1 MVRSD
6 AFNTWHCDADLFFFY
21 FNIFYYQIGKFIV
34 LLIQLIITY

>member
-6 AFNTWHCDADLFFFY
+6 ALNTWHCDADFFIFY